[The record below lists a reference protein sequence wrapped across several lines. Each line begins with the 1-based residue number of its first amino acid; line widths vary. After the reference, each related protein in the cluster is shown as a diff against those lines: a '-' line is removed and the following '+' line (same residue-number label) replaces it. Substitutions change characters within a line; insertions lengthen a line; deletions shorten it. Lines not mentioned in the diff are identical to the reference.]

1 MKKLFMHNTFAA
13 MQHLGY
19 NHVIW
24 RPVFFFLN
32 KAWIF
37 TSLILLWCSF
47 EDVICGTVAATCVYE
62 YLLCNTRE
70 MKEY

>member
-1 MKKLFMHNTFAA
+1 MKKLFLHNIFAA

-24 RPVFFFLN
+24 RPVFLN
-32 KAWIF
+32 NAWIF

-47 EDVICGTVAATCVYE
+47 EGVKCGTADATC
-62 YLLCNTRE
+62 R
-70 MKEY
+70 